1 MTMSWAGYLTDQDDR
16 YIASV
21 LAKKRI
27 DCTPSIMVL
36 AEWPFHVDWT
46 IYPVRRIPPGLTPKT
61 LVYDSE
67 MPETFTRRGQFDQ
80 LLPKTR
86 SA

>member
-1 MTMSWAGYLTDQDDR
+1 MSRAGYLTDQDDR
-16 YIASV
+16 QTASV
-21 LAKKRI
+21 LTKKCVVCPR
-27 DCTPSIMVL
+27 PIMVL
-36 AEWPFHVDWT
+36 TGWPFHVDRT
-46 IYPVRRIPPGLTPKT
+46 VYPVRRIPPGLTPKT

-67 MPETFTRRGQFDQ
+67 KPETFTRRGQFDQ